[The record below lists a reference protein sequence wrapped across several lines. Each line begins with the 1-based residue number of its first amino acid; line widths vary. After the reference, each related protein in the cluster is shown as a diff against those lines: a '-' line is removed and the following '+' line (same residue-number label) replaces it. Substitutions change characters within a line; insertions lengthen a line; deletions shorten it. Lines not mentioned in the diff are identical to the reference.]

1 MIGVKKMHGGVAFA
15 ILASTL
21 ALLAG
26 CERPTHDPSLLA
38 AINAESRILMLAH
51 PIDASTTVPKR
62 QWPYAIA
69 SLKPENVTVYPH
81 GVDISMKPY
90 FDGGWGYFVSRD
102 ERETPQPAGR
112 FSKLGEG
119 IYWYHPY

>member
-1 MIGVKKMHGGVAFA
+1 MIGVKKIHSGVASA
-15 ILASTL
+15 VLASAL

-26 CERPTHDPSLLA
+26 CERPTHDQSLLA
-38 AINAESRILMLAH
+38 AINAEARMLMLAH
-51 PIDASTTVPKR
+51 PAETSTTVPKR

-69 SLKPENVTVYPH
+69 SLEPERVTVYPD
-81 GVDISMKPY
+81 GVDISTKPY

-102 ERETPQPAGR
+102 ERESPEPTGR
-112 FSKLGEG
+112 FSKLGQG